1 MEKQYI
7 WSPFRYRSPRSGS
20 RPLPEVTRGLEL
32 AGNSSS
38 WLAHR
43 SVSSCHEPLGGQIP
57 ALCSLARLDY
67 HKEQAAQL
75 SNLGILTF
83 RDVAIDFS
91 PDEWDCLDFAQRA
104 LYREIMLGN
113 YSNMVS
119 VGISVS
125 KPDLISS
132 LEQSKEPW
140 NVNTGKKEGNEKA

>member
-1 MEKQYI
+1 MSLCVDK
-7 WSPFRYRSPRSGS
+7 YRP
-20 RPLPEVTRGLEL
+20 
-32 AGNSSS
+32 
-38 WLAHR
+38 
-43 SVSSCHEPLGGQIP
+43 
-57 ALCSLARLDY
+57 CSLARLDY

-75 SNLGILTF
+75 SNLGVLTF

-132 LEQSKEPW
+132 LEQSKELW